1 MTVALKV
8 DIDTLRGTREGVPR
22 LLQLF
27 DEYQVRATFLF
38 SLGPDHTGRAI
49 WRVFRP
55 GFLAKV
61 QRTSVTSHYGLKTL
75 LYGTLLPGPDIARRC
90 GEIMRACAAAGHEVG
105 VHVYDHIK
113 WQDQVARRGADWTW
127 REMQNVTL
135 AFERVFATAPK
146 VHGAAGWQVN
156 PHALDFEQGLGFDYA
171 SDTRGQHPFYP
182 VLEGV
187 RSACPQLPTTLP
199 TLDELIGR
207 DGITASN
214 VHESVLAASQDSL
227 PQGHVYTLHAEL
239 EGMRL
244 LPVMRNL
251 LDQWRASGVYVG
263 PLRSVYESLDLGRLP
278 THRVEWGTVPGRSG
292 RLALQGAVFRV
303 QGADRNPELPHPEL
317 RTPNPET

>member
-8 DIDTLRGTREGVPR
+8 DVDTLRGTLEGVPR
-22 LLQLF
+22 LLRLF
-27 DEYQVRATFLF
+27 DAYQVRATFLF
-38 SLGPDHTGRAI
+38 SVGPDHTGRAI

-75 LYGTLLPGPDIARRC
+75 LYGTLLPGPDIARR
-90 GEIMRACAAAGHEVG
+90 GGAIMRACAAAGHEVG

-113 WQDQVARRGADWTW
+113 WQDQVARRSADWTR
-127 REMQNVTL
+127 REMHKATQ

-146 VHGAAGWQVN
+146 VHGAAGWQIN
-156 PHALDFEQGLGFDYA
+156 PHTLILEEQLGLDYA
-171 SDTRGQHPFYP
+171 SDTRGRHPFYP
-182 VLEGV
+182 VLDGV

-207 DGITASN
+207 DGITADN
-214 VHESVLAASQDSL
+214 AHESVLAASRELL

-251 LDQWRASGVYVG
+251 LEQWRTDRVGVG
-263 PLRSVYESLDLGRLP
+263 PLRSLYASLDLGRLP
-278 THRVEWGTVPGRSG
+278 IHRIEWGTVPGRSG
-292 RLALQGAVFRV
+292 RLALQGSGFRV
-303 QGADRNPELPHPEL
+303 QTGTQNSRTLNPEP
-317 RTPNPET
+317 